1 MGALLAGGL
10 LGPGALGLGGIGLHF
25 QGIDGLDQK
34 LDHRQGLNVEAD
46 GGGWAQHGEGG
57 PYRQAGL
64 AGGSLQGAP
73 QIFPQARPAALKLL
87 LKGGGGVRRSAQ

>member
-1 MGALLAGGL
+1 LLAGGL
-10 LGPGALGLGGIGLHF
+10 LGPGALGLGGIGLDF
-25 QGIDGLDQK
+25 QGIDGLNQQ

-46 GGGWAQHGEGG
+46 GGGGAQHGEGG
-57 PYRQAGL
+57 PNCQAGL

-73 QIFPQARPAALKLL
+73 QNFPQARPAAFKLL